1 MKIRKDGRTI
11 VWQVEP
17 DKIKRKRRKS
27 GMEAALE
34 AAPEVVFEGFE
45 EEEEEING
53 NGSN

>member
-17 DKIKRKRRKS
+17 DKIKRKKKS